1 MSLTGYDIFVQA
13 SQYVPELRELPR
25 EKLLELYLVIPYET
39 QPDETGRVV
48 YETKA
53 KELNRDPGLSSYD
66 KFEIEITRVT
76 RPVLTLPQVSPQG
89 SPQGT
94 PQVLPLV
101 PKILPPRILPPNH
114 TVRAPPPSLPSIKP
128 PISHPQVPP
137 ILPPSRA

>member
-39 QPDETGRVV
+39 HPDETGRVV

-53 KELNRDPGLSSYD
+53 KELNRDPGLGSYD

-76 RPVLTLPQVSPQG
+76 RPVLALPQVLPQVSPQVP
-89 SPQGT
+89 PQ
-94 PQVLPLV
+94 V

-114 TVRAPPPSLPSIKP
+114 PVRVPPPSLPPPLPSIMSLPSIKP
-128 PISHPQVPP
+128 P
-137 ILPPSRA
+137 